1 MKKFA
6 AFLRGINVGGNN
18 IIKMADLK
26 QLFVDCGFG
35 DVKTYIQ
42 SGNVG
47 FTSNNQDE
55 SNIVKTLEKAIFEFM
70 KVDIKV
76 IIRTPERLKEII
88 EMNPYSEYPDRT
100 EAKQYISL
108 LSDNITNLPPL
119 PYKSEKDGVE
129 IIAIS
134 ERDAFCL
141 SYPLKNGN
149 YGFPNQFLEKEY
161 KVFATTRNLNTLGKL
176 ADY

>member
-1 MKKFA
+1 MKKYV
-6 AFLRGINVGGNN
+6 AFLRGINVGGHN

-35 DVKTYIQ
+35 DVITYIQ

-47 FTSNNQDE
+47 FTSNEQDE
-55 SNIVKTLEKAIFEFM
+55 SIIVQSLEKSIFEFM

-88 EMNPYSEYPDRT
+88 EMNPYAKYPDRIY
-100 EAKQYISL
+100 AKQYVSL
-108 LSDNITNLPPL
+108 LSDYILNLPPL

-129 IIAIS
+129 IIAVS
-134 ERDAFCL
+134 DRDAFCL

-149 YGFPNQFLEKEY
+149 FGSPNQFLEKEC
-161 KVFATTRNLNTLGKL
+161 KIFATTRNLNTLGKL
-176 ADY
+176 A